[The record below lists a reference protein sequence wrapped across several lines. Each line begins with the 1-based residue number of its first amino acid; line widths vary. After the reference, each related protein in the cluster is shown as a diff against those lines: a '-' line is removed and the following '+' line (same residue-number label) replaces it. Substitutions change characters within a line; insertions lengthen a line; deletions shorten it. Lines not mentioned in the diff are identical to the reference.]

1 MRSVGPTAPATP
13 EAQLPHDLAEAP
25 PVDLQRLSLLR
36 QQNPVALQTWL
47 QDTQTLLPTDAGPLS
62 LFDASGAWPG
72 PYVPPLDRHVVGV
85 ALAPV
90 PGCMSWLA
98 GEGLQLRALPA
109 GACFLLPAGEAAF
122 LQLPAPQALLVLGLA
137 PGLLVAAQGSRAGQA
152 PASLHA
158 CSVAADAVVHGLALT
173 LRAAAQRPGPHVAP
187 LVDHLARALAAQ
199 LLAQHA
205 TRAPLERG
213 GLGHVRLERA
223 LAFLD
228 SRIAQD
234 VDLAEAAQVA
244 GCSLHHFAHL
254 FKASMGTSPMRY
266 LRQLR
271 MQRAREL
278 VETTRLSMAEIGE
291 QVGLPDPA
299 RFSQAFRAHWRVS
312 PSALRRPA

>member
-1 MRSVGPTAPATP
+1 MHPAGTPVPQTLEGLADAPA
-13 EAQLPHDLAEAP
+13 
-25 PVDLQRLSLLR
+25 VDLQRLSQLG
-36 QQNPVALQTWL
+36 QQMPLSAAAWL
-47 QDTQTLLPTDAGPLS
+47 HASTALLPADGGPLT

-72 PYVPPLDRHVVGV
+72 PYVPPLDRHLVGV

-122 LQLPAPQALLVLGLA
+122 LQLPAPQALLVLALS
-137 PGLLVAAQGSRAGQA
+137 PRLLVAAQGRGQGLA
-152 PASLHA
+152 PAQLHA
-158 CSVAADAVVHGLALT
+158 CSVASDAVVHGLALT
-173 LRAAAQRPGPHVAP
+173 LQAAAQRGGPHLGPV
-187 LVDHLARALAAQ
+187 VDHLARALAAQ

-205 TRAPLERG
+205 TRAPLERA

-223 LAFLD
+223 LAFLN
-228 SRIAQD
+228 SRIAHE